1 MTTRVRHLQPGQ
13 LPEPGKP
20 VGSGAGQPAVLAA
33 LAAAPTPPAQATDSV
48 QDLQPVHD
56 AVTIDLL
63 NERVAYLERKLQE
76 ADSVLEDAARYRWLR
91 RKFCLTGNG
100 DGTCCMHAINLPASI
115 KGWPEPIAAEV
126 MNFCDAAIDA
136 ARLEKLKR

>member
-76 ADSVLEDAARYRWLR
+76 ADSVLEDAARWQMAALIGNEVMLPPDKRTNPAAVKAYMDAVHSGLD
-91 RKFCLTGNG
+91 LTG
-100 DGTCCMHAINLPASI
+100 
-115 KGWPEPIAAEV
+115 
-126 MNFCDAAIDA
+126 AIDA
-136 ARLEKLKR
+136 ARTNGDTP

>member
-76 ADSVLEDAARYRWLR
+76 ADSVLEDAARLDWLSQQSQVNIER
-91 RKFCLTGNG
+91 VRHLCATKSIFEVTPFDMEDYEG
-100 DGTCCMHAINLPASI
+100 DTLR
-115 KGWPEPIAAEV
+115 E
-126 MNFCDAAIDA
+126 AIDA